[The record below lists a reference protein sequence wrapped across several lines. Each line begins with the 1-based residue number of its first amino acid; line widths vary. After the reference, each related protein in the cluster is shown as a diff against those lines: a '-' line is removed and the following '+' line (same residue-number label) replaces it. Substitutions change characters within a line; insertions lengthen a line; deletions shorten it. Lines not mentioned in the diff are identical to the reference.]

1 MYSKKHAD
9 GYDGHKSLTA
19 SERGGERSLPISH
32 YAHASAYAAIF
43 ALLLMLAV
51 PCAGA
56 AGEHTVGSTPAL
68 SGYVSGT
75 NYFYPQSNV
84 QITIVL
90 ENAALD
96 KSAIRGVQY
105 TTDVI
110 ESTTALN
117 TIGRLTPGDAP
128 VTVKTERQMF
138 GNIPAGSS
146 ATESYQINI
155 NENAPAGLYNLILE
169 TEYSYVK
176 YSNILPNGMWDYTYQ
191 TVVVPVEI
199 PIEIRGVVKPEI
211 LSVDAESISPGLN
224 GKITLV
230 IKNAGYE
237 TGTNAAALL
246 TSQGGIIRYIDG
258 SVFIGDFKP
267 GDVTEVVFNAEVKDG
282 AGIGVHPEKLT
293 IQYTDKYGQ
302 TVTSTSES
310 FGIPVTNGVKFAVT
324 SGSIKIAPGE
334 SGKYDI
340 VLKNIGDNTAY
351 DTKIRLIPE
360 SEVKIDD
367 NSASVGKL
375 APGESVT
382 LPFNIAIDS
391 SADAIP
397 YSINT
402 EIKYRDASDRLIL
415 AKQIKIE
422 VDTQPPNVLLNL
434 ITNPITIFV
443 IIGAILVAVY
453 YTRQRKNE

>member
-117 TIGRLTPGDAP
+117 TIGTLTPGDAP

-146 ATESYQINI
+146 ATSD
-155 NENAPAGLYNLILE
+155 
-169 TEYSYVK
+169 V
-176 YSNILPNGMWDYTYQ
+176 
-191 TVVVPVEI
+191 
-199 PIEIRGVVKPEI
+199 
-211 LSVDAESISPGLN
+211 
-224 GKITLV
+224 
-230 IKNAGYE
+230 
-237 TGTNAAALL
+237 
-246 TSQGGIIRYIDG
+246 SQ
-258 SVFIGDFKP
+258 
-267 GDVTEVVFNAEVKDG
+267 
-282 AGIGVHPEKLT
+282 
-293 IQYTDKYGQ
+293 
-302 TVTSTSES
+302 
-310 FGIPVTNGVKFAVT
+310 
-324 SGSIKIAPGE
+324 
-334 SGKYDI
+334 
-340 VLKNIGDNTAY
+340 
-351 DTKIRLIPE
+351 
-360 SEVKIDD
+360 
-367 NSASVGKL
+367 
-375 APGESVT
+375 
-382 LPFNIAIDS
+382 
-391 SADAIP
+391 
-397 YSINT
+397 
-402 EIKYRDASDRLIL
+402 
-415 AKQIKIE
+415 
-422 VDTQPPNVLLNL
+422 
-434 ITNPITIFV
+434 
-443 IIGAILVAVY
+443 
-453 YTRQRKNE
+453 

>member
-1 MYSKKHAD
+1 MSW
-9 GYDGHKSLTA
+9 TA
-19 SERGGERSLPISH
+19 
-32 YAHASAYAAIF
+32 
-43 ALLLMLAV
+43 
-51 PCAGA
+51 
-56 AGEHTVGSTPAL
+56 
-68 SGYVSGT
+68 
-75 NYFYPQSNV
+75 
-84 QITIVL
+84 
-90 ENAALD
+90 
-96 KSAIRGVQY
+96 
-105 TTDVI
+105 
-110 ESTTALN
+110 
-117 TIGRLTPGDAP
+117 
-128 VTVKTERQMF
+128 
-138 GNIPAGSS
+138 
-146 ATESYQINI
+146 
-155 NENAPAGLYNLILE
+155 
-169 TEYSYVK
+169 
-176 YSNILPNGMWDYTYQ
+176 
-191 TVVVPVEI
+191 
-199 PIEIRGVVKPEI
+199 
-211 LSVDAESISPGLN
+211 
-224 GKITLV
+224 
-230 IKNAGYE
+230 
-237 TGTNAAALL
+237 
-246 TSQGGIIRYIDG
+246 
-258 SVFIGDFKP
+258 
-267 GDVTEVVFNAEVKDG
+267 
-282 AGIGVHPEKLT
+282 
-293 IQYTDKYGQ
+293 
-302 TVTSTSES
+302 TSES